1 MTEEVHVHSS
11 GGSSDTRKG
20 SLENEELNTF
30 LERLISA
37 VALEDVENINQTQK
51 NMFVLFLVGLI
62 FVLKNALSSFRLN
75 KFEKTNEMLVNC
87 NALGQIH
94 FEKLSKDYRKHTVK
108 LVEMHKDLDWIFH
121 RIRFLKHKLKQKY
134 PDVSCGMYLEMEV

>member
-1 MTEEVHVHSS
+1 MTEERSIYSSAGSS
-11 GGSSDTRKG
+11 GTRKG
-20 SLENEELNTF
+20 SLENGEEEFEPETF

-37 VALEDVENINQTQK
+37 VELEDVENINQSQK
-51 NMFVLFLVGLI
+51 NMYVFVCLVDFFFKLTLFI
-62 FVLKNALSSFRLN
+62 HIRLN

-94 FEKLSKDYRKHTVK
+94 FEKLSKDYRKHTAK

-121 RIRFLKHKLKQKY
+121 RIRFLKQKLKQKY
-134 PDVSCGMYLEMEV
+134 PDVSCG